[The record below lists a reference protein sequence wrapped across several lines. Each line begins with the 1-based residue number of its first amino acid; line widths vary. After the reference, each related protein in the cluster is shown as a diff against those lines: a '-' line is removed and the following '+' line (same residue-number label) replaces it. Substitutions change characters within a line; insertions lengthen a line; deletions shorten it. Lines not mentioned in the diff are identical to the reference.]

1 MLKQSI
7 EAIRALRGE
16 MNISPAEKVGIYMV
30 GASDLIEQQKPY
42 IMALGKINDVQFV
55 EKLPELGAPSQI
67 IGHCELMLNV
77 KIDVVAETARL
88 NKEITRLENEIA
100 KASGKLNNENFVQRA
115 PAAVIEQEKQ
125 RLADFSALLDKVKDQ
140 LSKLK

>member
-1 MLKQSI
+1 
-7 EAIRALRGE
+7 
-16 MNISPAEKVGIYMV
+16 MV
-30 GASDLIEQQKPY
+30 GDTELIEQQKPY
-42 IMALGKINDVQFV
+42 IMALGKINEVQILD
-55 EKLPELGAPSQI
+55 KLPDLGAPSQI

-77 KIDVVAETARL
+77 KIDVAAETARL
-88 NKEITRLENEIA
+88 NKEIKRLEGEIA

-125 RLADFSALLDKVKDQ
+125 RLADFSALLEKVQDQ